1 MESPDTQT
9 TVERWLLTPSFL
21 SESVLVQLALT
32 FITSPARADPFVVA
46 PLVALYAIR
55 EADRRAML
63 LYVVMSVAAFPL
75 DFIFLVSPGP
85 VGFMFRLLTFASL
98 LLKAALLYPAVKAH
112 DQLPSTRPER
122 VDPARLQIAVAK
134 TMEDALREEVQ
145 RLASHKP
152 TRVPPPTQPQT
163 TADEP
168 AAAMPSATVAPTIA
182 APAPARARAAQGA
195 RSVASEGWDEV

>member
-1 MESPDTQT
+1 MDAPDTQT
-9 TVERWLLTPSFL
+9 TVESWLLTPSFL
-21 SESVLVQLALT
+21 SESVLVQLALA
-32 FITSPARADPFVVA
+32 FIISPVRADPFVVA

-63 LYVVMSVAAFPL
+63 LYVVMTVAACPL
-75 DFIFLVSPGP
+75 DLIFLASPGA
-85 VGFMFRLLTFASL
+85 VGFLFRLLTFASL

-163 TADEP
+163 PAADP
-168 AAAMPSATVAPTIA
+168 AAATPSAIVVPSAA
-182 APAPARARAAQGA
+182 APALARALAAQGA
-195 RSVASEGWDEV
+195 RSAASEGWDEV